1 MRICSHLLKKFLT
14 EKFIFCALICASK
27 QTENYCE
34 EENKLVFE
42 KCYFFIFFEKVFAIC
57 KFFTARC
64 CCCFFGYSIQSP
76 VLLSVAY
83 LTVANLAQLG
93 ISVHCL
99 VSVRSQHLARLLS
112 QRWITGGHTIHQPI
126 ERLLPPKG
134 IESTPFRNSV
144 SKVAGLQLHAITPG

>member
-93 ISVHCL
+93 ISVHCQ
-99 VSVRSQHLARLLS
+99 VSVRQVPVFSQAAVLVLDY
-112 QRWITGGHTIHQPI
+112 RWSHN
-126 ERLLPPKG
+126 PPADRRNV
-134 IESTPFRNSV
+134 TPN
-144 SKVAGLQLHAITPG
+144 